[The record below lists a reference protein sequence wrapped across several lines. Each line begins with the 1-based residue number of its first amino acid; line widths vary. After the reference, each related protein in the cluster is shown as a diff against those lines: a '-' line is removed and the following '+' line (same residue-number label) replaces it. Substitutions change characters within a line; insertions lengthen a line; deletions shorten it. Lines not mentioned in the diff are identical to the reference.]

1 MHSVNTPNPSRPH
14 LIYWACLMALSPS
27 FAWAG
32 SAAGEMELP
41 EIVVAAPQNGATS
54 GGLPRN
60 LSANSSGYSAKE
72 ISEQVNVINTEDI
85 VKYSPDTMTRKR
97 YIGDRNAIIETRTAS
112 VTSSARSLVYADG
125 FLLSNL
131 LGNSFSYPPRW
142 SMVAP
147 EEIKRVDFF
156 FGPYSAAYAGNS
168 LGTTVIMTTR
178 MPQQFE
184 ANGKAQ
190 YFNEDFS
197 LYGHKADFSGSSVQ
211 ASVGNKAGNL
221 SWLLGFSQLDSQGHP
236 MQYAIVEG
244 AGSAHTSGTAVTG
257 FAEDTNVTGTRRL
270 ILGETSRDTTHQK
283 TFKLKLAYDFTPS
296 LKGRYWVS
304 SWQNDSYNQVTSYLK
319 DASGNTVT
327 RGRIYDGVSKDY
339 TIASNAFAENV
350 WTQQHWMNALSLK
363 STPSAQFDWEANAT
377 WYRIGH
383 DTQHVSAPDGR
394 CSTGT
399 IAPVSGSSTAYSCN
413 GLGVGDAP
421 KYYGTWVRNPYGD
434 GWRTVDLRLNWRPQA
449 PGAVGQH
456 DISAGYHLDQY
467 ELDSQTYFT
476 DASQTGSGWQTAAS
490 NGNLMSASKGKTQT
504 EALYAQDAWR
514 FAPDWVLTHGLRLE
528 TWRAVDGSNMA
539 IVTQGGRTQALLDTA
554 TYPARSQSLA
564 LSPKLALQKATD
576 DNWIYRAAI
585 GRAYRFPTVT
595 ELFQTLNT
603 GTNVSENNPYLK
615 PETTN
620 STELTVEKTLDNGAL
635 RLSFFNENLHD
646 ALYSQKATIDGT
658 PGVTTITNVDHVR
671 TNGLTFAFQHTD
683 VGIKGL
689 DMTGSVTYARARTI
703 KNNLVPATEGKV
715 FPGVPDWRATW
726 VGTYHPSDKWAWT
739 LAARYSGNQ
748 AYQLDN
754 LDINRNT
761 YGSNSRYVVLDT
773 RVTWSATKDIKL
785 AIGVDNLNNE
795 TYYAYHPMPMRTLHA
810 ELQAKF

>member
-1 MHSVNTPNPSRPH
+1 MYPLYTLNPSRPR
-14 LIYWACLMALSPS
+14 LIYLACLVALTPS
-27 FAWAG
+27 LALAG

-41 EIVVAAPQNGATS
+41 EIVVTAPQNGATS

-147 EEIKRVDFF
+147 EEVKRVDFF

-184 ANGKAQ
+184 ATGKAQ
-190 YFNEDFS
+190 YFHEDFS

-257 FAEDTNVTGTRRL
+257 FAEDTNVTGARRL
-270 ILGETSRDTTHQK
+270 ILGETSRDTTDQK
-283 TFKLKLAYDFTPS
+283 TFKLKLAYDFTPT

-327 RGRIYDGVSKDY
+327 SGRIYDGVSKDY

-350 WTQQHWMNALSLK
+350 WTQLHWMNALSLK
-363 STPSAQFDWEANAT
+363 STPSTQFDWEANAT
-377 WYRIGH
+377 WYRIGN

-394 CSTGT
+394 CGVGT
-399 IAPVSGSSTAYSCN
+399 IAPVPSSGTAYTCN
-413 GLGVGDAP
+413 GSGISDAP
-421 KYYGTWVRNPYGD
+421 KYFGTETHNPYGD
-434 GWRTVDLRLNWRPQA
+434 GWRTFDLRMNWRPQETGVA
-449 PGAVGQH
+449 GLH
-456 DISAGYHLDQY
+456 EISAGYHFDLY
-467 ELDSQTYFT
+467 KLDSQTYFT
-476 DASQTGSGWQTAAS
+476 DAAQTGASWQSANS
-490 NGNLMSASKGKTQT
+490 NGSLMSSSKGTTQT

-514 FAPDWVLTHGLRLE
+514 FAPDWLLTPGLRLE
-528 TWRAVDGSNMA
+528 TWKAFDGSNTG
-539 IVTQGGRTQALLDTA
+539 IITQGGRTQALLDTA
-554 TYPARSQSLA
+554 AYAARSQSLA
-564 LSPKLALQKATD
+564 LSPKIALQKATD
-576 DNWIYRAAI
+576 DNWIYRAAM

-595 ELFQTLNT
+595 ELFQSLNT
-603 GTNVSENNPYLK
+603 GTNISENNPALK

-620 STELTVEKTLDNGAL
+620 STELTAEKTLENGAL
-635 RLSFFNENLHD
+635 RLSVFNENLHN
-646 ALYSQKATIDGT
+646 ALYSQKISNL
-658 PGVTTITNVDHVR
+658 TTITNVDHVR
-671 TNGLTFAFQHTD
+671 TNGLTFAFQHTN
-683 VGIKGL
+683 VGIRGL
-689 DMTGSVTYARARTI
+689 DMNGSVTYARARTI
-703 KNNLVPATEGKV
+703 KNSLAPTTEGKV
-715 FPGVPDWRATW
+715 YPGVPDWRATW
-726 VGTYHPSDKWAWT
+726 VGTYHPSDKWTWT
-739 LAARYSGNQ
+739 LAARYSGYQ

-761 YGSNSRYVVLDT
+761 YGANSSFMVLDT

-785 AIGVDNLNNE
+785 AFGVDNLNNE

>member
-1 MHSVNTPNPSRPH
+1 MHFVNTLNPSRPH
-14 LIYWACLMALSPS
+14 LIFLACLMALAPS

-131 LGNSFSYPPRW
+131 LGNSFAYPPRW

-184 ANGKAQ
+184 ATGKAQ

-257 FAEDTNVTGTRRL
+257 LAEDTNVTGTRRL

-394 CSTGT
+394 CATGVT
-399 IAPVSGSSTAYSCN
+399 ASSACGSGGQAT
-413 GLGVGDAP
+413 
-421 KYYGTWVRNPYGD
+421 KYFGTEVHNPYGD
-434 GWRTVDLRLNWRPQA
+434 GWRTFDWRLNWRPLNA
-449 PGAVGQH
+449 ESTTPH
-456 DISAGYHLDQY
+456 EISAGYHYDQY
-467 ELDSQTYFT
+467 QLDSQTYFT
-476 DASQTGSGWQTAAS
+476 DASPTGTSWQTAAN
-490 NGNLMSASKGKTQT
+490 NGVLMSASKGKTQT

-514 FAPDWVLTHGLRLE
+514 FAPDWMLTPGLRLE
-528 TWRAVDGSNMA
+528 TWRAFGGSNTA
-539 IVTQGGRTQALLDTA
+539 IVAN
-554 TYPARSQSLA
+554 PAKTLNSYAVAPYASRSASLNM
-564 LSPKLALQKATD
+564 SPKLALQKATD
-576 DNWIYRAAI
+576 DNWIYKAAI
-585 GRAYRFPTVT
+585 GRAYRYPTVT
-595 ELFQTLNT
+595 ELFQSINT
-603 GTNVSENNPYLK
+603 GSTLSINNPNLK

-620 STELTVEKTLDNGAL
+620 STELTAEKTLDNGAL
-635 RLSFFNENLHD
+635 RVSLFNENLHN
-646 ALYSQKATIDGT
+646 ALYSQRTTVDG
-658 PGVTTITNVDHVR
+658 VAVSAITNVDHVR

-726 VGTYHPSDKWAWT
+726 VGTYHPSDKWSWT
-739 LAARYSGNQ
+739 LAARYSGDQ
-748 AYQLDN
+748 ANQLDN
-754 LDINRNT
+754 LDINRST
-761 YGSNSRYVVLDT
+761 YTSNSRYVVLDT
-773 RVTWSATKDIKL
+773 RVTWSAAKDIKL